1 MPAEIAFAIAA
12 AKFFRGQGGPSSPP
26 LLIVSADE
34 EWIERSRASM
44 LSGGFSMSID
54 FQRECIRLN
63 KGGN

>member
-1 MPAEIAFAIAA
+1 
-12 AKFFRGQGGPSSPP
+12 
-26 LLIVSADE
+26 LIVSADE